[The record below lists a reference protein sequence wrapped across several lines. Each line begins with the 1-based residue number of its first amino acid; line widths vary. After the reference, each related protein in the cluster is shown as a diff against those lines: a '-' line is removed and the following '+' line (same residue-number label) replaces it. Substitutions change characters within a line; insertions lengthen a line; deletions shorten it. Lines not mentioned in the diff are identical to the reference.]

1 MTALP
6 SVESRPTA
14 SRTPTNATSSI
25 EIDVQTAKR
34 LLGEPGTILIDVRE
48 ADEYARERIAGSRLI
63 PLSKVTSNEIAGL
76 GAKRILFHCR
86 GGRRSLDAATRCAG
100 LAQSGIEIRS
110 VAGGIEAWRAAGLGT
125 ELNASRPKLSVM
137 QQTQLTI
144 GAAVV
149 AGTALGF
156 FVNPW
161 FLALPALMGCGLIF
175 AGATGTCGLAT
186 LLGLAPWNRATQ
198 GHAGLSTTDSCTTG
212 SCTTGSCTTK

>member
-1 MTALP
+1 MTALDTQTTP
-6 SVESRPTA
+6 SPTA
-14 SRTPTNATSSI
+14 SMKSPSL
-25 EIDVQTAKR
+25 EVDLQTAKR
-34 LLGEPGTILIDVRE
+34 MLGEPGTILIDVRE
-48 ADEYARERIAGSRLI
+48 ADEHARERIAGSRLI

-100 LAQSGIEIRS
+100 LVQHGVEIFS

-161 FLALPALMGCGLIF
+161 FLALPAFMGCGMIF

-198 GHAGLSTTDSCTTG
+198 GHAGSCTTG
-212 SCTTGSCTTK
+212 SCTTGSCATK